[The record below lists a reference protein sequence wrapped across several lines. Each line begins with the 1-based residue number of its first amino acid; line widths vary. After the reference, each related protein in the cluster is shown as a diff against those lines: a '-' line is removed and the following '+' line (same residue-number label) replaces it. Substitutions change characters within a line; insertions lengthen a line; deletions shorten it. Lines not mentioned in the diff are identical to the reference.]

1 MAVFLVRLG
10 VFILSAV
17 AIGIALIPIL
27 VLIDL
32 LDGGTGWGLCPQGIE
47 ACNNPY
53 TTAAEFG
60 VLLTLGLFAGGARD
74 QVVDETRPASAL
86 GRLPGE
92 SVSRGDGLGLDR
104 GLVGLLGD
112 HDEDGDEDQRRAG
125 PAGDGESLAED
136 HPGRGNGESRLRR

>member
-1 MAVFLVRLG
+1 MSVFLVRLG
-10 VFILSAV
+10 VFILSAT

-60 VLLTLGLFAGGARD
+60 ILLTIGLFLSVLGIRLLMKLAR
-74 QVVDETRPASAL
+74 
-86 GRLPGE
+86 
-92 SVSRGDGLGLDR
+92 
-104 GLVGLLGD
+104 
-112 HDEDGDEDQRRAG
+112 
-125 PAGDGESLAED
+125 
-136 HPGRGNGESRLRR
+136 RLRSDDYQVSQ

>member
-10 VFILSAV
+10 VFILSAA

-60 VLLTLGLFAGGARD
+60 ILLTLGLFLSVMGIRLLMRLAR
-74 QVVDETRPASAL
+74 
-86 GRLPGE
+86 
-92 SVSRGDGLGLDR
+92 
-104 GLVGLLGD
+104 
-112 HDEDGDEDQRRAG
+112 
-125 PAGDGESLAED
+125 
-136 HPGRGNGESRLRR
+136 RLRSDDYQVSQ

>member
-1 MAVFLVRLG
+1 MSVFLVRLG
-10 VFILSAV
+10 VFILSAA

-60 VLLTLGLFAGGARD
+60 ILLTLGLFLSVLGIRLLMTLAR
-74 QVVDETRPASAL
+74 
-86 GRLPGE
+86 
-92 SVSRGDGLGLDR
+92 
-104 GLVGLLGD
+104 
-112 HDEDGDEDQRRAG
+112 
-125 PAGDGESLAED
+125 
-136 HPGRGNGESRLRR
+136 RLRSDDYQVSQ